1 MTPVR
6 QGPCAAHPRRVKP
19 QAPSR
24 ADSRD
29 VGAPTQ
35 PPHRVYEITCRGV
48 VPEAQ
53 RDEFAGWSVS
63 TGSRLTTLTSDGP
76 ADQASLHGALDRIAA
91 LGLTVVEVRHR
102 ASADG
107 RTGT

>member
-1 MTPVR
+1 M
-6 QGPCAAHPRRVKP
+6 G
-19 QAPSR
+19 APS
-24 ADSRD
+24 
-29 VGAPTQ
+29 Q
-35 PPHRVYEITCRGV
+35 PPQRVYEITCRGV

-63 TGSRLTTLTSDGP
+63 VRQTSARTRSGSVSVGSRLTTLTSDGP

-102 ASADG
+102 STEAG
-107 RTGT
+107 RTSP

>member
-1 MTPVR
+1 M
-6 QGPCAAHPRRVKP
+6 
-19 QAPSR
+19 
-24 ADSRD
+24 
-29 VGAPTQ
+29 GAPTQ
-35 PPHRVYEITCRGV
+35 PAHRVYEITCRGT
-48 VPEAQ
+48 VPETQ

-63 TGSRLTTLTSDGP
+63 TGSRLTTLTSRGP

-102 ASADG
+102 SADAG

>member
-1 MTPVR
+1 M
-6 QGPCAAHPRRVKP
+6 
-19 QAPSR
+19 
-24 ADSRD
+24 
-29 VGAPTQ
+29 GAPTQ

-53 RDEFAGWSVS
+53 RAEFAGWTVS
-63 TGSRLTTLTSDGP
+63 TGSSLTTLTSDGP

-102 ASADG
+102 APEDG